1 MAAGMMGRER
11 RQAPRVDERVLLEI
25 RDATMEQ
32 RTETTNISTVGAYC
46 MLDRFIPP
54 MTKLQLQFEIPNGA
68 RRVRIQ
74 GEGVV
79 VRAEPVV
86 TNAEQGRYNIA
97 IFFTEMTDHNRS
109 VIARF
114 VRERLTA
121 K

>member
-1 MAAGMMGRER
+1 MAAGLMGQER
-11 RQAPRVDERVLLEI
+11 RQAPRVDEGVSLAI
-25 RDATMEQ
+25 RDATAEL
-32 RTETTNISTVGAYC
+32 RTETKNISTVGVYC
-46 MLDRFIPP
+46 TLDRFIAP

-68 RRVRIQ
+68 RRVRVQ

-86 TNAEQGRYNIA
+86 TNAEQGHYNIA
-97 IFFTEMTDHNRS
+97 IFFTEITDHNRS

-114 VRERLTA
+114 VRERLT